1 MMISSYLACCGL
13 TEYKKLKEDENE
25 YMGDFVNNVL
35 ECSTLVFAYHYCGIK
50 SNDPQIVHYINFYCF
65 DVLDSF

>member
-35 ECSTLVFAYHYCGIK
+35 ECSTLVFAYHY
-50 SNDPQIVHYINFYCF
+50 
-65 DVLDSF
+65 